1 MFFVVLKPDKT
12 PMESPFMTMAD
23 AQAEIAR
30 VEPDIV
36 LQSNYRI
43 HPIHNLS
50 DLKALNV
57 KHRETVVIE
66 KFDGEFVGQAPVE
79 VVEFQFG
86 DM

>member
-12 PMESPFMTMAD
+12 PLESPFMTMAAAQD
-23 AQAEIAR
+23 AIAAA
-30 VEPDIV
+30 EPDIV

-50 DLKALNV
+50 DLKSLGV

-66 KFDGEFVGQAPVE
+66 KFDGEYVGQAPVE
-79 VVEFQFG
+79 VVEFKYG
-86 DM
+86 DP

>member
-1 MFFVVLKPDKT
+1 MFFVVMKPDKT
-12 PMESPFMTMAD
+12 PMESPFMTMKAAQD
-23 AQAEIAR
+23 AVAE

-57 KHRETVVIE
+57 TQRETVVIE
-66 KFDGEFVGQAPVE
+66 KFDGEYVGQAPVE
-79 VVEFQFG
+79 VVEFKFG

>member
-12 PMESPFMTMAD
+12 PMETPFLTMGD
-23 AQAEIAR
+23 AQKAVAA

-50 DLKALNV
+50 DLKSLGV
-57 KHRETVVIE
+57 KHRETVIVE
-66 KFDGEFVGQAPVE
+66 KFDGEYVGQEPVE
-79 VVEFQFG
+79 VVEFKYG

>member
-23 AQAEIAR
+23 AQAA
-30 VEPDIV
+30 VAQAEPDIV

-43 HPIHNLS
+43 HPIHQIS
-50 DLKALNV
+50 ELKTLGV
-57 KHRETVVIE
+57 KHRETVTIE
-66 KFDGEFVGQAPVE
+66 KFDGEYVGQPPVE
-79 VVEFQFG
+79 VIEFKFG

>member
-23 AQAEIAR
+23 AQAAVTEA
-30 VEPDIV
+30 EPDIV

-50 DLKALNV
+50 DLKALGV
-57 KHRETVVIE
+57 KHREKVTIE
-66 KFDGEFVGQAPVE
+66 KFDGEYVGQPPVE
-79 VVEFQFG
+79 VVEFNYG
-86 DM
+86 DP